1 MARRSGGQLHLNLL
15 LDFRALSVQP
25 PHYMYIYWGWKD
37 RLDRN
42 IQRRLGQ
49 RGCSQNGNL
58 GRIGMN
64 EWMGRRRNG
73 RKQACALLRIL
84 WTVYI
89 YFELFAKES
98 EESRLLL
105 HLRTNVRSCFINTTN
120 LNSNA
125 LAKGS
130 FNVAGVV
137 VVVWPRNCNEV
148 SVEFLLVASL

>member
-1 MARRSGGQLHLNLL
+1 
-15 LDFRALSVQP
+15 
-25 PHYMYIYWGWKD
+25 
-37 RLDRN
+37 
-42 IQRRLGQ
+42 
-49 RGCSQNGNL
+49 
-58 GRIGMN
+58 MN
-64 EWMGRRRNG
+64 EWMDGMGPRRNG

-98 EESRLLL
+98 EESWLLL

-120 LNSNA
+120 LNSDA

-130 FNVAGVV
+130 FNVAGGVV